1 MEVFENIKSLREAIS
16 AKRGPGI
23 SLGFVP
29 TMGALHQGHLSLLEK
44 AKSENDLVAISI
56 FVNPTQFN
64 NAEDLKNYPRT
75 LESDLDMLRV
85 PDPEFVF
92 VPPVEEIYPKS
103 RRKVPCPDLGILEH
117 VMEGKH
123 RPGHFRGV
131 VQVVSRLFEIVG
143 ADRAYFG
150 EKDFQQLAII
160 REMTAQLGYKTDI
173 RSCPTVRESDGL
185 AMSSRN
191 SLLSP
196 KERKAAAAISKAL
209 FFVRDNFRQYS
220 ISGICEEA
228 VSRIEAGGLMKV
240 EYLEIADSF
249 TLKPI
254 MDWSQSTSPRVFT
267 AVKIGKVRLIDN
279 VGIRTD
285 TGL

>member
-1 MEVFENIKSLREAIS
+1 MQVFENIKSLREAIS
-16 AKRGPGI
+16 TKRGPGI

-29 TMGALHQGHLSLLEK
+29 TMGALHQGHLSLLDK
-44 AKSENDLVAISI
+44 AKSENDLVAFSI

-75 LESDLDMLRV
+75 LESDLDMLKV
-85 PDPEFVF
+85 PDPDFAF

-103 RRKVPCPDLGILEH
+103 GAKVPCPDLGILEH
-117 VMEGKH
+117 VMEGEY

-143 ADRAYFG
+143 AERAYFG

-160 REMTAQLGYKTDI
+160 REMTVQLGYKTEI

-220 ISGICEEA
+220 IPGICEEA
-228 VSRIEAGGLMKV
+228 VNRIEAGGLMKV

-249 TLKPI
+249 TLEPLL
-254 MDWSQSTSPRVFT
+254 DWSQSTSPRVFT